1 LNQSGCA
8 PVGKAGREL
17 GVQAAGQSPSGVLV
31 VTLYDPDGYFVTNSL
46 NRYAIGDRDALERN
60 AGRKQRS
67 QLASRARRRI

>member
-8 PVGKAGREL
+8 PVGRRAWNWECKPPVNLPRAFWSL
-17 GVQAAGQSPSGVLV
+17 
-31 VTLYDPDGYFVTNSL
+31 TLYDPDGYFVTNSL

-67 QLASRARRRI
+67 QLASRPRRRI